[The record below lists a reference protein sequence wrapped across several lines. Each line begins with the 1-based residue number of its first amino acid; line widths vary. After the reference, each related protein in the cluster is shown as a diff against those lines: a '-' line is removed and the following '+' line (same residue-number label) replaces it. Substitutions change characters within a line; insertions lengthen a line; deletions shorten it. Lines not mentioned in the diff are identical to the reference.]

1 MKFRL
6 VKKTAPA
13 TARKLVEAAET
24 GMKTKGSINNRTA
37 RLIVVGA
44 LRKAGIQL
52 ENANIPPEMYRNAT
66 FIKALTSF
74 VKNPNTNTERRF
86 RNLVHHFGGLAMRA
100 RKHKLVGVWQNY
112 RAPRNEG
119 RFDPSKNRFVTNNNA
134 RQKIAEAVN
143 RGNVLNMLVPNQ
155 GTGGVG
161 ANYYHAAANKST
173 NPIAYAIIGNNK
185 VKSLAFLRNEPAGN
199 RYINLISGK
208 QSYGSAM
215 LKRIIQNAGKPI
227 KLSAVY
233 MPQSLTRN
241 KLIGFYRHFGFKA
254 NGNNSN
260 AIGKVLTNLSKETN
274 AKKREILLKQL
285 NKQVLPRL
293 STNNKL
299 LPMTKH

>member
-1 MKFRL
+1 MKVRL

-13 TARKLVEAAET
+13 TARKLVHEAET
-24 GMKTKGSINNRTA
+24 GMKTTGTINNRTA

-44 LRKAGIQL
+44 LRKAGIAL
-52 ENANIPPEMYRNAT
+52 ENANIPPEMYRNVT
-66 FIKALTSF
+66 FIKSVKSFLT
-74 VKNPNTNTERRF
+74 KPNANTERRF

-134 RQKIAEAVN
+134 RQKITESVN
-143 RGNVLNMLVPNQ
+143 RGNVLNMLIPTQ

-161 ANYYHAAANKST
+161 ANYYHAASNKST

-185 VKSLAFLRNEPAGN
+185 VKSLAFLRNQPTGN

-208 QSYGSAM
+208 PSYGSAM

-233 MPQSLTRN
+233 MPQNPARN

-260 AIGKVLTNLSKETN
+260 AIGKILGNLSKESSAN
-274 AKKREILLKQL
+274 KRELLLKQL

-293 STNNKL
+293 SSYNKL
-299 LPMTKH
+299 LPMTKI